1 MRIDWRLGT
10 RAHFPCAG
18 CRRRKFWYNTC
29 DVCVGVTDA
38 NGIVTEYENSR
49 EGTVTL
55 VTRRDGAE
63 TLASVAVSYDA
74 ADRIFC
80 EGDTTYT
87 YHPDGQLAIANY
99 CDGGRAGRPLPAALS
114 AFGES
119 LHGTDRS
126 TPTPSTNA
134 SFFTGKPYVEGLGHA
149 FLMRNY
155 RASLAKWQTADPMGY
170 PDGWNAL
177 AYCGNGVT
185 SAVELE
191 WMSYAWAGSY

>member
-1 MRIDWRLGT
+1 MAR
-10 RAHFPCAG
+10 PCANQ
-18 CRRRKFWYNTC
+18 RRKFWYNKG
-29 DVCVGVTDA
+29 DVRVGVTDA
-38 NGIVTEYENSR
+38 NGIVTEYENNRVGLVAS
-49 EGTVTL
+49 

-63 TLASVAVSYDA
+63 TLASVAVSHDA
-74 ADRIFC
+74 AGRLFR

-87 YHPDGQLAIANY
+87 YHPDGQLATANY
-99 CDGGRAGRPLPAALS
+99 CNGGRAGRPLPAALS

-119 LHGTDRS
+119 LNGTDNS
-126 TPTPSTNA
+126 TSTPSTYT
-134 SFFTGKPYVEGLGHA
+134 SFFTGKPHVDGLGHA

-155 RASLAKWQTADPMGY
+155 RASLAKWQTADPLGY

-177 AYCGNGVT
+177 AHCGNEVT